1 MLPAIRRFCETIV
14 KNKEVASIQDF
25 VMFVNKIILCNNA
38 FVDAYFQSDW
48 LGKLIFISLLAL
60 SICSWV
66 IILHKAWI
74 THLARKYSGQ
84 FYKIFENQ
92 RMNPLGLEPDHP
104 ARVNRP
110 NPFFD
115 LYYVLKRYTLEVLN
129 KNRRFGKQNG
139 EREGAASYMSPTDID
154 FVQSHL
160 MAMVANQ
167 TKFLEKN
174 LFILSTIVS
183 LAPFLG
189 LLGTVWGILTT
200 FSELQS
206 TAGGAHHAVLGGISL
221 ALATTVLGLID
232 AIPALIGYN
241 YLKNTVRDFQ
251 IDMEGFSNELLASI
265 EIYYR
270 KVDVA

>member
-1 MLPAIRRFCETIV
+1 MI
-14 KNKEVASIQDF
+14 
-25 VMFVNKIILCNNA
+25 VNKILLANNA
-38 FVDAYFQSDW
+38 FIDAYVQSDW
-48 LGKLIFISLLAL
+48 LGKLIFLGLLAL
-60 SICSWV
+60 SVCSW
-66 IILHKAWI
+66 IIIAHKAWI
-74 THLARKYSGQ
+74 THLARKHSVQ
-84 FYKIFENQ
+84 FYRSFETQ
-92 RMNPLGLEPDHP
+92 RMNPLGLESDQA
-104 ARVNRP
+104 ARRQQP

-129 KNRRFGKQNG
+129 KNRRFGQQNG
-139 EREGAASYMSPTDID
+139 EAEGNISYMSPTDID
-154 FVQSHL
+154 YVQSHL

-206 TAGGAHHAVLGGISL
+206 TAGGAHSAVLGGISL

-251 IDMEGFSNELLASI
+251 IDMEGFSNELLASV

-270 KVDVA
+270 KVDVT